1 MQFRINKISNFQ
13 LILISFAG
21 IILFGSLLLSLPIS
35 TANGQPAGFSDAL
48 FTSVSAVCV
57 TGLVVHDT
65 ATYWSGFGQAVILIL
80 IQIGGLGVVSA
91 ASAVSLISGKKIH
104 LSQRSTMQE
113 AVAAPQI
120 GGVVRFTGFIF
131 KMTFGIELAG
141 FLLMSPVFCTRF
153 GFWKGI
159 WYALFHSV
167 SAFCNA
173 GFDLMGI
180 NQPYSSLTSFVG
192 SPLINIVVMLLI
204 ISGGLGFSVWED
216 IKTNGIHIKK
226 YRLQSK
232 AVLLV
237 TVILIFAPAVYFYI
251 FEFSGWEMTSGERVF
266 ASLFQSVTTRTAGF
280 NTADLAAMSPCST
293 ALMITLML
301 IGGSTGSTAGGMK
314 TTTFAVLVSSALS
327 VFRSKKDTRM
337 FGRCIENETV
347 SKASALLLMYLTL
360 FFFGGLSIS
369 LIENLPIGS
378 CLFEAA
384 SAIGTVGLS
393 LGITSSLGVVSRAIL
408 ICLMFF
414 GRVGGLTFIFAA
426 FTPKREDYSRLPS
439 EKINIG

>member
-1 MQFRINKISNFQ
+1 MFSKLNRISPFQ
-13 LILISFAG
+13 LIIIGFAA
-21 IILFGSLLLSLPIS
+21 IILLGSILLVLPVS
-35 TANGQPAGFSDAL
+35 SANGRATGFSDAL

-57 TGLVVHDT
+57 TGLVVQDT
-65 ATYWSGFGQAVILIL
+65 ATHWSGFGQAVILFL
-80 IQIGGLGVVSA
+80 IQIGGLGVVTA
-91 ASAVSLISGKKIH
+91 AAAVSLISGRKIH

-113 AVAAPQI
+113 AVSAPQI

-131 KMTFGIELAG
+131 KFTFAAELIG
-141 FLLMSPVFCTRF
+141 FLLMAPVFCTKLD
-153 GFWKGI
+153 FWKGL

-180 NQPYSSLTSFVG
+180 NQPYSSLTSFAG
-192 SPLINIVVMLLI
+192 NPLINIVVMLLI
-204 ISGGLGFSVWED
+204 ISGGLGFSAWED
-216 IKTNGIHIKK
+216 IKTNRFHLKK

-237 TVILIFAPAVYFYI
+237 TLVLIIAPAIYFFI
-251 FEFSGWEMTSGERVF
+251 FEFSGWNMTGGERVL

-280 NTADLAAMSPCST
+280 NTVDLTSMKSSSL
-293 ALMITLML
+293 ALVIVLML

-314 TTTFAVLVSSALS
+314 TTTLAVMISSALG
-327 VFRSKKDTRM
+327 VFRSKKDTHM
-337 FGRCIENETV
+337 FGRRIENETV

-360 FFFGGLSIS
+360 FLGGGLAIS
-369 LIENLPIGS
+369 LLEGLPVS
-378 CLFEAA
+378 DCLFEAA

-393 LGITSSLGVVSRAIL
+393 TGITPTLGTASRVVL
-408 ICLMFF
+408 MCLMFF
-414 GRVGGLTFIFAA
+414 GRVGGLTFVFAA
-426 FTPKREDYSRLPS
+426 FTPQHEDLSRLPP

>member
-1 MQFRINKISNFQ
+1 MFSKLNSISPFQ
-13 LILISFAG
+13 IIIISFAA
-21 IILFGSLLLSLPIS
+21 IIMFGSILLSLPIS
-35 TANGQPAGFSDAL
+35 SAGGQATGFSDAL

-57 TGLVVHDT
+57 TGLVVQDT
-65 ATYWSGFGQAVILIL
+65 ATYWSGFGQVVILFL
-80 IQIGGLGVVSA
+80 IQIGGLGVVTA
-91 ASAVSLISGKKIH
+91 AAAVSLISGKRIH
-104 LSQRSTMQE
+104 LSQRTTMQE
-113 AVAAPQI
+113 AVSAPQI

-131 KMTFGIELAG
+131 RFTFAAELVG
-141 FLLMSPVFCTRF
+141 FALMAPVFCMKLD
-153 GFWKGI
+153 FWKGL

-180 NQPYSSLTSFVG
+180 NHPYSSLTSFVG
-192 SPLINIVVMLLI
+192 NPLINIVVMLLI

-216 IKTNGIHIKK
+216 IKTNHFHLKK

-237 TVILIFAPAVYFYI
+237 TLVLIIVPALYFYI
-251 FEFSGWEMTSGERVF
+251 FEFSGWDMSGGERVL
-266 ASLFQSVTTRTAGF
+266 ASLFQSITPRTAGF
-280 NTADLAAMSPCST
+280 NTVDLTAMKSSSL
-293 ALMITLML
+293 ALIIVLML

-314 TTTFAVLVSSALS
+314 TTTLAVLISSALG

-337 FGRCIENETV
+337 FGRRIENETV
-347 SKASALLLMYLTL
+347 SKASALLLMYLFAFFIGGFAICL
-360 FFFGGLSIS
+360 FEGLPVSD
-369 LIENLPIGS
+369 

-393 LGITSSLGVVSRAIL
+393 TGITSSLGTASRVVL
-408 ICLMFF
+408 MCLMFF
-414 GRVGGLTFIFAA
+414 GRVGGLTFVFAA
-426 FTPKREDYSRLPS
+426 FTPKHEDLSRLPP